1 MFIVLLKNFQINII
15 LLMPIPNFIL
25 SQSILAK
32 ILDNPPEYFTPKVT
46 HYTVLINGLKN
57 EHSIAI

>member
-46 HYTVLINGLKN
+46 HYTVLINGLKK
-57 EHSIAI
+57 